1 MEKLLLLS
9 QRKVQETSLEFQRF
23 LLDKIDW
30 EERLIGILGARGS
43 GKTTLLLQHLKKDLP
58 KDGTASY
65 VSLDD
70 FYFTENKLIDFAEYF
85 HLQGGRILL
94 LDEIHRYPTW
104 SRELKLIYDNFPGLK
119 VVFTSS
125 SILEIYKGE
134 ADLSRRLVSYNL
146 PELSLRE
153 FIQLEKGIKLPVVA
167 FSEILEN
174 HVSIA
179 AEILT
184 QVAPI
189 PEFLA
194 YQKFGAYPFFKEGK
208 EKFLEK
214 LKRTVQLTIE
224 LDLNAVENLDYDTIF
239 KLKRLIRLISTSVP
253 FTPNVSE
260 LSRKSGIS
268 RPTLLRSLELLERAN
283 IIQTFHKPNTEIGA
297 LTKPEKIYLANT
309 NLLYALAEENVNT
322 GTVRETFFANQVR
335 QIATVNLAEKGDF
348 WVDEK
353 WTFEIGGKNK
363 TSSQIKDQ
371 PDAFLVKDDIEIG
384 LKNTIP
390 LWLFGFLY

>member
-23 LLDKIDW
+23 LMDKIDW

-70 FYFTENKLIDFAEYF
+70 FYFTENKLIDFAKDF

-153 FIQLEKGIKLPVVA
+153 FIQLEKGIKLPVVD

-283 IIQTFHKPNTEIGA
+283 IIQTFHKPNTGIGA

-322 GTVRETFFANQVR
+322 GTVRETFFANQVK
-335 QIATVNLAEKGDF
+335 QIAAVNLAEKGDF

>member
-9 QRKVQETSLEFQRF
+9 QRKAQETSLEFQRF
-23 LLDKIDW
+23 LLAKIDW
-30 EERLIGILGARGS
+30 TERLIGILGARGS

-58 KDGTASY
+58 QDGTASF
-65 VSLDD
+65 VSLED
-70 FYFTENKLIDFAEYF
+70 FYFTENRLIDFAEEF
-85 HLQGGRILL
+85 QLRGGKILL

-104 SRELKLIYDNFPGLK
+104 SRELKLIYDNLPGLQ

-134 ADLSRRLVSYNL
+134 ADLSRRLVSYHL

-153 FIQLEKGIKLPVVA
+153 FIQLEKGIKLEALPLQD
-167 FSEILEN
+167 ILEN
-174 HVSIA
+174 HVTLASQ
-179 AEILT
+179 ILS
-184 QVAPI
+184 QLAPI

-194 YQKFGAYPFFKEGK
+194 YQKFGGYPFFKEGK
-208 EKFLEK
+208 YKFLEK
-214 LKRTVQLTIE
+214 LKRTIQLTIE
-224 LDLNAVENLDYDTIF
+224 LDLNAVENLDYETIF
-239 KLKRLIRLISTSVP
+239 KLKRLIRMISTSVP

-283 IIQTFHKPNTEIGA
+283 VIQTFHKPNLGIGA
-297 LTKPEKIYLANT
+297 LTKPEKIYLANS
-309 NLLYALAEENVNT
+309 NLLYALAEDQVQI
-322 GTVRETFFANQVR
+322 GTVRETFFANQVK
-335 QIATVNLAEKGDF
+335 QVSQVNLTERGDF
-348 WVDEK
+348 LIDEK
-353 WTFEIGGKNK
+353 WTFEVGGKNK
-363 TSSQIKDQ
+363 TSSQIKGLA
-371 PDAFLVKDDIEIG
+371 DAFLVKDDIEIG

>member
-9 QRKVQETSLEFQRF
+9 QRKTQETKLEFQRF
-23 LLDKIDW
+23 LLDKITWD
-30 EERLIGILGARGS
+30 ERLIGILGARGS
-43 GKTTLLLQHLKKDLP
+43 GKTTLLLQHLKRNLP
-58 KDGTASY
+58 KDGTAVY

-70 FYFTENKLIDFAEYF
+70 FYFTDNSLLGFAEEF
-85 HLQGGRILL
+85 HLQGGKVLL

-104 SRELKLIYDNFPGLK
+104 SRELKLIYDNLPNLK

-153 FIQLEKGIKLPVVA
+153 FIHLDKGILIPV
-167 FSEILEN
+167 FSLSEIMEN
-174 HVSIA
+174 HVPIA
-179 AEILT
+179 SELLSQI
-184 QVAPI
+184 API
-189 PEFLA
+189 PEFMS

-208 EKFLEK
+208 EKFHEK

-239 KLKRLIRLISTSVP
+239 KLKKLIRLISTSVP

-268 RPTLLRSLELLERAN
+268 RPTLLRALHLLERAS
-283 IIQTFHKPNTEIGA
+283 IIQSFHKPNEGIGA
-297 LTKPEKIYLANT
+297 LTKPEKIYLENS
-309 NLLYALAEENVNT
+309 NLLYALAEDHVNI
-322 GTVRETFFANQVR
+322 GTVRETFFANQVK
-335 QIATVNLAEKGDF
+335 QIGTVNLAEKGDF
-348 WVDEK
+348 VVNEK
-353 WTFEIGGKNK
+353 WSFEVGGKNK
-363 TSSQIKDQ
+363 TSYQIKDLS
-371 PDAFLVKDDIEIG
+371 DSFLVKDDIEIG
-384 LKNTIP
+384 VKNTIP

>member
-1 MEKLLLLS
+1 MEKLFLLS
-9 QRKVQETSLEFQRF
+9 QRKAQETKLDFQRF

-30 EERLIGILGARGS
+30 NDRLIGILGARGS

-58 KDGTASY
+58 IDGSAAY

-70 FYFTENKLIDFAEYF
+70 FYFTENSLLDFSEEF
-85 HLQGGRILL
+85 HLRGGKVLL

-104 SRELKLIYDNFPGLK
+104 SRELKLVYDNFPSLK
-119 VVFTSS
+119 AVFTSS

-153 FIQLEKGIKLPVVA
+153 FIQLEKGIQLPTVN
-167 FSEILEN
+167 FSDILKN

-179 AEILT
+179 SEILD
-184 QVAPI
+184 QVPPI

-208 EKFLEK
+208 EKFYEK

-239 KLKRLIRLISTSVP
+239 KLKRLIRMISTSVP

-260 LSRKSGIS
+260 LSRKTGIS
-268 RPTLLRSLELLERAN
+268 RPTLLRALDLLERAN
-283 IIQTFHKPNTEIGA
+283 IIQSLHKPNVGIGA

-309 NLLYALAEENVNT
+309 NLLYALAEDNVNT
-322 GTVRETFFANQVR
+322 GTIRETFFANQVK
-335 QIATVNLAEKGDF
+335 QIGTVNLAAKVDF
-348 WVDEK
+348 LVDER
-353 WTFEIGGKNK
+353 WTFEVGGKNK
-363 TSSQIKDQ
+363 TSSQIKDL

-384 LKNTIP
+384 VKNTIP